1 MENTVAG
8 AACNTH
14 NLIIIIIKKK
24 QELVCLLVVQ
34 INVKASSFRVQ
45 KNGYQYKV
53 CKKRTNHGL

>member
-14 NLIIIIIKKK
+14 NLIIIIIKNKK
-24 QELVCLLVVQ
+24 LCLLVVQ